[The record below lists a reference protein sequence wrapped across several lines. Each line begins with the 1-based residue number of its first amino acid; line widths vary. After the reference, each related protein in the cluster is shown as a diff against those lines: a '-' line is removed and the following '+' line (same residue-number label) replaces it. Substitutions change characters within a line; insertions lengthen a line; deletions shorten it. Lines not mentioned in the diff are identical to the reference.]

1 MIDAIIQN
9 LQRGVNL
16 LNAIDDEVYSDRS
29 VAPYYSSI
37 GGHMRHI
44 LDIFDCAF
52 EGIDSRKIDLSKRK
66 RNSFAEEKVV
76 FGLQYFYTIIER
88 LEALKGEDL
97 NFMVEVKDDL
107 GMGVIKA
114 PYTMASLL
122 IQAHSHAIHHFA
134 SLGYV
139 ISQLGVELPDKDFGY
154 NPTTPKN
161 KATEA

>member
-1 MIDAIIQN
+1 MINAIILN
-9 LQRGVNL
+9 LQRGVKL
-16 LNAIDDEVYSDRS
+16 LNALDDKVYSDKS
-29 VAPYYSSI
+29 VVPYYSSI
-37 GGHMRHI
+37 GGHIRHI

-52 EGIDSRKIDLSKRK
+52 EGVDTGKIDLTERK
-66 RNSFAEEKVV
+66 RNSLAEKKVE
-76 FGLQYFYTIIER
+76 FGLQYFYMVIDK
-88 LEALKGEDL
+88 LEALKGKDL

-107 GMGVIKA
+107 GLGVVDT

-154 NPTTPKN
+154 NPTTPRN
-161 KATEA
+161 KGMEA

>member
-9 LQRGVNL
+9 LRRGVKL
-16 LNAIDDEVYSDRS
+16 LNAIDNNVYSDRS

-52 EGIDSRKIDLSKRK
+52 EGIDSGKIDLTKRK
-66 RNSFAEEKVV
+66 RNSLAEEKVD
-76 FGLQYFYTIIER
+76 FGLQYFYTIIEK

-97 NFMVEVKDDL
+97 SFKVEVKDDL
-107 GMGVIKA
+107 GMGIVNA

-139 ISQLGVELPDKDFGY
+139 ISQLGVELSDKDFGY
-154 NPTTPKN
+154 NPTTPRN
-161 KATEA
+161 KAMEA